1 MRRAQ
6 FEYFKWI
13 ATLNTET
20 LSELEKH
27 LLNLITENF
36 QDVFNSGTH
45 QGSRAKLII
54 TLLESTPI
62 PVDIAVNIPDSEAT
76 EKTNQPLAKI
86 EIGPFRGFDAPRE
99 FQFGDKYTLLYGSN
113 GTGKSSLC
121 EGLEA
126 SLLGYVVEA
135 ERKRIPLETY
145 IQNTRVENSS
155 IPSAYK
161 TLDDGTVEQVNQS
174 IDDYQYCFIEKNR
187 IDDFSRVSANTER
200 NQEAIILKLFGLDE
214 FNAFVNDFTD
224 NFANYFHEDVTKQ
237 NTFKGQISDIRQLL
251 KQIRNHRNN
260 IKTKSEEVSDILT
273 KYEQKQPKDVVI
285 LLEGEN
291 SDGQIANLKSQV
303 VEVTNKIIEVQLEK
317 KNIKQLGKTFSDE
330 MQNLANADAEI
341 IKFASKVHYQSIY
354 QALVSIKESGEDSK
368 TCPACETPLKQVN
381 KNPFDNAV
389 QELEKLAALQSSQE
403 ARVQAVT
410 NIKSIISKYRSDF
423 QALNQQRQ
431 LLGLAAL
438 VIPNEENIVQSI
450 QGDLDHNTAQTLN
463 LDFDNLFKEFAKARM
478 LTKRNNHVV
487 RELVTNNERLQ
498 NLITEAEN
506 HLNIVKTAS
515 TAIEQENSNIQDIRN
530 EISGLKEPLSKMKEN
545 AKTEVKN
552 AKINDQRIFAYKAI
566 VSNLKHYRSQLPL
579 QLMQN
584 LNEKTTGYYNAI
596 NAYDPDHYLAKE
608 IKLPS
613 QPNDELIIIFNDDSN
628 KEENALVVLSEGHI
642 KCLGLAILLAKAEQ
656 ENVPFIIFDDI
667 VNAVDDE
674 HRTAIREILTQ
685 HPEIVSKQQI
695 ISCHGQDFIR
705 MLKEAIPSDQQQAS
719 EVMSYT
725 FLDNKE
731 GRSISVSDT
740 DTCQNYIV
748 MAEEGYGVG
757 NDKLCLDN
765 LRKTLELLNKKVW
778 KRLYNK
784 HKSALTVKMWTPNR
798 EPDLRS
804 ICDSLIKELDRLAKI
819 IANQHHQELSGL
831 YQSLLPHWQYFND
844 GTHGNELL
852 EEFEKPI
859 IKALLNSI
867 KGIEQIAFHGKL

>member
-1 MRRAQ
+1 MKRAQ
-6 FEYFKWI
+6 FEYHKWI
-13 ATLNTET
+13 CTLET
-20 LSELEKH
+20 RLLSDLEKH

-36 QDVFNSGTH
+36 EDVFNSGTH
-45 QGSRAKLII
+45 HGSRAKLII
-54 TLLESTPI
+54 SLLESNPI
-62 PVDIAVNIPDSEAT
+62 PDSITLNIPDSEIT
-76 EKTNQPLAKI
+76 ETTSQPLTKI
-86 EIGPFRGFDAPRE
+86 EIGPFKGFVAQRE
-99 FQFGDKYTLLYGSN
+99 FQFGDNYTLLYGSN

-126 SLLGYVVEA
+126 SLLGYVAEA
-135 ERKRIPLETY
+135 ERKRVSLETY
-145 IQNTRVENSS
+145 IQNTSVESGS
-155 IPSAYK
+155 VPSAYK
-161 TLDDGTVEQVNQS
+161 TLDDGSLEQVSQS
-174 IDDYQYCFIEKNR
+174 IDEYQYCFIEKNR
-187 IDDFSRVSANTER
+187 IDDFSRISANTER

-214 FNAFVNDFTD
+214 FNTFVNDFTD
-224 NFANYFHEDVTKQ
+224 NFSNYFQEYVTNQ
-237 NTFKGQISDIRQLL
+237 NAFKGQISNIRQHL
-251 KQIRNHRNN
+251 KQIRTHKNN
-260 IKTKSEEVSDILT
+260 IKNKSEEVSDILT
-273 KYEQKQPKDVVI
+273 KYEIKQPKDVVN
-285 LLEGEN
+285 LLEGNN
-291 SDGQIANLKSQV
+291 SDGQIANLRSQV
-303 VEVTNKIIEVQLEK
+303 AVVTKKIIDVELEK
-317 KNIKQLGKTFSDE
+317 KNIKQSGKTFSDE

-354 QALVSIKESGEDSK
+354 QALKSIQESGEDSE
-368 TCPACETPLKQVN
+368 TCPACETPLEQVS
-381 KNPFDNAV
+381 KNPFDNAT
-389 QELEKLAALQSSQE
+389 QELDKLAALQSSQE
-403 ARVQAVT
+403 ARSKAVT
-410 NIKSIISKYRSDF
+410 NIKSVISTSLSDF

-431 LLGLAAL
+431 LLGFVAL
-438 VIPNEENIVQSI
+438 VIPNEENFRQSI
-450 QGDLDHNTAQTLN
+450 QGYLDHKTAQTMN
-463 LDFDNLFKEFAKARM
+463 FDFENLFKEYAKARV
-478 LTKRNNHVV
+478 LTKRNNRIVS
-487 RELVTNNERLQ
+487 ELVANNERLQ

-506 HLNIVKTAS
+506 DLLTVKTAS
-515 TAIEQENSNIQDIRN
+515 TAIEQENSNIQGIQA
-530 EISGLKEPLSKMKEN
+530 EISGLKEPLTEMKANAKAEVEN
-545 AKTEVKN
+545 AKN
-552 AKINDQRIFAYKAI
+552 NNQRISAYTTI
-566 VSNLKHYRSQLPL
+566 VTNLKQYRSQLPS

-613 QPNDELIIIFNDDSN
+613 QPNDELMIIFNDDYN

-656 ENVPFIIFDDI
+656 ESVPFIIFDDI

-685 HPEIVSKQQI
+685 HPEIVNKQQI

-705 MLKEAIPSDQQQAS
+705 MLKEAIPSDQQQGS

-740 DTCQNYIV
+740 DTCQKYIV
-748 MAEEGYGVG
+748 MADESFGIG

-784 HKSALTVKMWTPNR
+784 HKSALTVKMWTPNK

-804 ICDSLIKELDRLAKI
+804 VCDSLIKELDRLAKI
-819 IANQHHQELSGL
+819 IVDQNHQELSGL

-859 IKALLNSI
+859 IKALLDSI
-867 KGIEQIAFHGKL
+867 KRIEQIAFHGSL

>member
-1 MRRAQ
+1 MKRAQ
-6 FEYFKWI
+6 FEYLKWI

-36 QDVFNSGTH
+36 EDVFNSGTYK
-45 QGSRAKLII
+45 GNRAKLII
-54 TLLESTPI
+54 SLLESPF
-62 PVDIAVNIPDSEAT
+62 PLDDIVVNIPDSEAT
-76 EKTNQPLAKI
+76 EKSNHPLTKI
-86 EIGPFRGFDAPRE
+86 EIGPFRGFNAQRE
-99 FQFGDKYTLLYGSN
+99 FQFGDNYTLFYGSN

-126 SLLGYVVEA
+126 SLLGYVIEA

-145 IQNTRVENSS
+145 IQNTSVESGS

-161 TLDDGTVEQVNQS
+161 TSDNGTVERVNQS

-224 NFANYFHEDVTKQ
+224 NFANYFHEYVTNQ
-237 NTFKGQISDIRQLL
+237 NTFKSQISDIRHRL
-251 KQIRNHRNN
+251 KQIRMHENN
-260 IKTKSEEVSDILT
+260 IKTKTKEVSGILT
-273 KYEQKQPKDVVI
+273 KYELKQPKDVVI

-291 SDGQIANLKSQV
+291 SDGQIAGFKAQV
-303 VEVTNKIIEVQLEK
+303 IRVTKNIIEVELEK
-317 KNIKQLGKTFSDE
+317 KDIKQLGKTFSDE

-354 QALVSIKESGEDSK
+354 QALKSIQESDEDSE
-368 TCPACETPLKQVN
+368 TCPACETPLEQVI
-381 KNPFDNAV
+381 KNPFDNAA
-389 QELEKLAALQSSQE
+389 QELDKLAALQSSQT
-403 ARVQAVT
+403 VKDQAVT
-410 NIKSIISKYRSDF
+410 EIKSVISTYRFDF

-431 LLGLAAL
+431 LLGLTVL
-438 VIPNEENIVQSI
+438 VIPNEENITQSI
-450 QGDLDHNTAQTLN
+450 QGDLDHNTAQKLN
-463 LDFDNLFKEFAKARM
+463 LDFDKLFKEYAKARV
-478 LTKRNNHVV
+478 LTKRNNRVV
-487 RELVTNNERLQ
+487 SELVANNDRLQ
-498 NLITEAEN
+498 KLITETEN
-506 HLNIVKTAS
+506 DLVTVKTAS
-515 TAIEQENSNIQDIRN
+515 ATIEQENINIQGIRA
-530 EISGLKEPLSKMKEN
+530 EILGLKEPLSEMKAN
-545 AKTEVKN
+545 SKTEVEN
-552 AKINDQRIFAYKAI
+552 AKINNQRISAYTAI
-566 VSNLKHYRSQLPL
+566 VTNLKRYRTQLPL

-608 IKLPS
+608 IKLPK

-685 HPEIVSKQQI
+685 HTEIVSKQKI
-695 ISCHGQDFIR
+695 ITCHGQDFIR

-719 EVMSYT
+719 EVKSYT

-748 MAEEGYGVG
+748 MAKESYGIG

-778 KRLYNK
+778 NRLYKK

-804 ICDSLIKELDRLAKI
+804 VCDSLIKELDRLAKI
-819 IANQHHQELSGL
+819 IADKHHQKLSGL

-844 GTHGNELL
+844 GAHGNELL
-852 EEFEKPI
+852 EEFEKPT
-859 IKALLNSI
+859 IKALLDSI
-867 KGIEQIAFHGKL
+867 KEIEQIAFHGSL

>member
-1 MRRAQ
+1 MKRAQ
-6 FEYFKWI
+6 FEYLKWI
-13 ATLNTET
+13 ASLNTDT

-36 QDVFNSGTH
+36 EKVFNSGTH
-45 QGSRAKLII
+45 KGNRAKLII
-54 TLLESTPI
+54 SLLESNPTPDHI
-62 PVDIAVNIPDSEAT
+62 VVNIPDSGAT
-76 EKTNQPLAKI
+76 EKTGQPLTKI

-99 FQFGDKYTLLYGSN
+99 FQFGDNYTLLYGSN

-121 EGLEA
+121 EGLEV

-145 IQNTRVENSS
+145 IQNTSVERGS
-155 IPSAYK
+155 IPTAYK
-161 TLDDGTVEQVNQS
+161 TLDNGTVERVNQS

-187 IDDFSRVSANTER
+187 IDDFSRVSANTEK

-224 NFANYFHEDVTKQ
+224 NFANYFKEDTTKQ
-237 NTFKGQISDIRQLL
+237 NTYKSHVSNIRQQL
-251 KQIRNHRNN
+251 KQIRKHNSNV
-260 IKTKSEEVSDILT
+260 KTKSEEVSGILT
-273 KYEQKQPKDVVI
+273 KYEKKQPKDVVI

-291 SDGQIANLKSQV
+291 SDGKLADLKSQV
-303 VEVTNKIIEVQLEK
+303 AEVTNRIIEVELEK
-317 KNIKQLGKTFSDE
+317 KNIKQLGESFSDE
-330 MQNLANADAEI
+330 MQNLTNADAKI
-341 IKFASKVHYQSIY
+341 IEFASKVHYQSIY
-354 QALVSIKESGEDSK
+354 KALRSIQESGENSEA
-368 TCPACETPLKQVN
+368 CPACETPLEQAS
-381 KNPFDNAV
+381 KNPFDNAAE
-389 QELEKLAALQSSQE
+389 ELEKLAALQSSQE
-403 ARVQAVT
+403 ARGQAVT
-410 NIKSIISKYRSDF
+410 KIKSIISTYRSDF

-438 VIPNEENIVQSI
+438 AIPNEENIGQII
-450 QGDLDHNTAQTLN
+450 QGDLDHHTAQTLN
-463 LDFDNLFKEFAKARM
+463 LDFIYLCKEYARARV
-478 LTKRNNHVV
+478 LTKRNNRVV
-487 RELVTNNERLQ
+487 SEMVANNERLQ

-506 HLNIVKTAS
+506 DLQTVSTAS
-515 TAIEQENSNIQDIRN
+515 TVIEQENANIQDVQA
-530 EISGLKEPLSKMKEN
+530 EISGLKEPRSEMKAN
-545 AKTEVKN
+545 AKAEVAN
-552 AKINDQRIFAYKAI
+552 AKINNHRISAYSTI
-566 VSNLKHYRSQLPL
+566 VTNLKQYRSKLPL
-579 QLMQN
+579 QLMKN
-584 LNEKTTGYYNAI
+584 LNEKAAGYYNAI

-656 ENVPFIIFDDI
+656 EDVPFIIFDDI

-674 HRTAIREILTQ
+674 HRTAIREILTE
-685 HPEIVSKQQI
+685 HPKIASKQKI

-705 MLKEAIPSDQQQAS
+705 LLKQAIPFDQQQAS

-748 MAEEGYGVG
+748 MAEESYGVG
-757 NDKLCLDN
+757 NNALCLDS

-778 KRLYNK
+778 TRLYNK

-804 ICDSLIKELDRLAKI
+804 VCDSLIKELDRLAKI
-819 IANQHHQELSGL
+819 IPEQQHQKLSGF

-859 IKALLNSI
+859 IKKLLDSI
-867 KGIEQIAFHGKL
+867 KNIEQIAFHGSL

>member
-1 MRRAQ
+1 MKRAQ
-6 FEYFKWI
+6 FEYLKWI
-13 ATLNTET
+13 ATLNTEI

-36 QDVFNSGTH
+36 EEVFNSGTH

-54 TLLESTPI
+54 SLLESNPTPDAI
-62 PVDIAVNIPDSEAT
+62 TLSIPDSEASET
-76 EKTNQPLAKI
+76 KSQPLTKI
-86 EIGPFRGFDAPRE
+86 EIGPFKGFDAQRE
-99 FQFGDKYTLLYGSN
+99 FQFGDNYTLFYGSN

-126 SLLGYVVEA
+126 SLLGYVAEA
-135 ERKRIPLETY
+135 ERKRIPFETY
-145 IQNTRVENSS
+145 IKNTSVEIGS
-155 IPSAYK
+155 IPSVYK
-161 TLDDGTVEQVNQS
+161 TLDDGTLEQVNQS

-187 IDDFSRVSANTER
+187 IDDFSRISANTER

-224 NFANYFHEDVTKQ
+224 NFENYFQEDVTNQ
-237 NTFKGQISDIRQLL
+237 NAFKGQISNIRQHL
-251 KQIRNHRNN
+251 KQIRIHKNN
-260 IKTKSEEVSDILT
+260 IKTKSEDVSDILA
-273 KYEQKQPKDVVI
+273 KYEIEQPKDVVT

-291 SDGQIANLKSQV
+291 SDGKIVDLRSQV
-303 VEVTNKIIEVQLEK
+303 KVVTKNSIDAELEK
-317 KNIKQLGKTFSDE
+317 KNIKQSGKTFSDE

-341 IKFASKVHYQSIY
+341 IKFSSKVHYQSIY
-354 QALVSIKESGEDSK
+354 QALNRIKESGEDSEA
-368 TCPACETPLKQVN
+368 CPACETPLKQVS

-389 QELEKLAALQSSQE
+389 QELEKLDALQSSQE
-403 ARVQAVT
+403 ARAQAVN
-410 NIKSIISKYRSDF
+410 NIKSVISTYLSDF
-423 QALNQQRQ
+423 LALNQQRQ

-438 VIPNEENIVQSI
+438 VIPNEDNIRQSI
-450 QGDLDHNTAQTLN
+450 QGDLDHNTAQSLN
-463 LDFDNLFKEFAKARM
+463 LDFDNLFKEYAKARV
-478 LTKRNNHVV
+478 LTKRNNRVV
-487 RELVTNNERLQ
+487 RDLVENNKRLQ
-498 NLITEAEN
+498 ILITQAESD
-506 HLNIVKTAS
+506 LQTVKTAS
-515 TAIEQENSNIQDIRN
+515 TAIDQENANIKAIQD
-530 EISGLKEPLSKMKEN
+530 EITSQKKPLAEMKANAKAEVEN
-545 AKTEVKN
+545 AKVSN
-552 AKINDQRIFAYKAI
+552 QRILAYTA
-566 VSNLKHYRSQLPL
+566 VVTNLKQYRSQLPS

-584 LNEKTTGYYNAI
+584 LNNKATDYYNAI
-596 NAYDPDHYLAKE
+596 NVYDPDHYLAKE

-613 QPNDELIIIFNDDSN
+613 QPNDKLIIIFNDDSN
-628 KEENALVVLSEGHI
+628 KEENALAVLSEGHI

-667 VNAVDDE
+667 VNAVDDD

-685 HPEIVSKQQI
+685 HPEMVSKQQI

-705 MLKEAIPSDQQQAS
+705 MLKEAIPSYQQQAS

-725 FLDNKE
+725 FIDNKE

-748 MAEEGYGVG
+748 MAEESYGVG

-804 ICDSLIKELDRLAKI
+804 VCDSLIKELDRLAKI
-819 IANQHHQELSGL
+819 IADKQHQELSDL

-844 GTHGNELL
+844 GAHGNELL

-859 IKALLNSI
+859 IKALLDSI
-867 KGIEQIAFHGKL
+867 KGIERIAFHGNL

>member
-6 FEYFKWI
+6 FEYLKWI
-13 ATLNTET
+13 STLNTGT
-20 LSELEKH
+20 LSELDKH

-36 QDVFNSGTH
+36 KDVFNSGTH

-54 TLLESTPI
+54 SLLNSNATPD
-62 PVDIAVNIPDSEAT
+62 DIAVNIPDSQAT
-76 EKTNQPLAKI
+76 EKTNQSLTKI

-99 FQFGDKYTLLYGSN
+99 FQFGDNYTLFYGSN

-145 IQNTRVENSS
+145 IQNTSVESGS

-161 TLDDGTVEQVNQS
+161 TLDNETIEQVNQS

-224 NFANYFHEDVTKQ
+224 NFASYFHEDVTKQ
-237 NTFKGQISDIRQLL
+237 NTFKGQISNIRQHL
-251 KQIRNHRNN
+251 KQIRTHKNN
-260 IKTKSEEVSDILT
+260 VKTKSEEVSGILT
-273 KYEQKQPKDVVI
+273 KYEQNQPKDVVI

-303 VEVTNKIIEVQLEK
+303 VGVTNKIIEVELEK
-317 KNIKQLGKTFSDE
+317 KDIKQLGKTFSDE

-354 QALVSIKESGEDSK
+354 QALMSIQKSGEDSK
-368 TCPACETPLKQVN
+368 TCPACETPLKQVS

-403 ARVQAVT
+403 ARGQAVT
-410 NIKSIISKYRSDF
+410 NIKSSISTYLSDF
-423 QALNQQRQ
+423 LSLNQQRQ

-438 VIPNEENIVQSI
+438 VIPNEENIRQSI
-450 QGDLDHNTAQTLN
+450 QGDLDHHTAQTLN
-463 LDFDNLFKEFAKARM
+463 LDFDNLFKEYAKARV
-478 LTKRNNHVV
+478 LTKRNNRVV
-487 RELVTNNERLQ
+487 SDLVANNERLQ
-498 NLITEAEN
+498 ILITEAESD
-506 HLNIVKTAS
+506 LLTVKTAS
-515 TAIEQENSNIQDIRN
+515 TAIDQENSNIQGIQA
-530 EISGLKEPLSKMKEN
+530 EITGQKEPLAEMKAN
-545 AKTEVKN
+545 AKTEVEN
-552 AKINDQRIFAYKAI
+552 AKVNNQRISAYTAV
-566 VSNLKHYRSQLPL
+566 VSNLKQYRSQLPS

-584 LNEKTTGYYNAI
+584 LNDKTTGYYNAI

-628 KEENALVVLSEGHI
+628 KKENALVVLSEGHI

-695 ISCHGQDFIR
+695 ITCHGQDFIR

-731 GRSISVSDT
+731 SRSISVSDT
-740 DTCQNYIV
+740 DTCQNYII
-748 MAEEGYGVG
+748 MAEENYDVS
-757 NDKLCLDN
+757 NKKLCLDN

-778 KRLYNK
+778 KRLYEK
-784 HKSALTVKMWTPNR
+784 HKSALTIKMWTPNR

-804 ICDSLIKELDRLAKI
+804 VCDSLIKELDKLAKT

-867 KGIEQIAFHGKL
+867 KGIEKIAFHGSL